1 VPWSGRGVHSLIGSQ
16 SIKKLDH
23 VEGATEMGWWPFKK
37 RRELAGNDPHMKGAR
52 AWIQDLR
59 EICERNYENPTMG
72 QNRVREMQVE
82 WTDSHA
88 QGELDDSLL
97 QGLDRR
103 AFRLLR
109 ADEEEWIMWLDD
121 EGFWEPGWKGGFDS
135 E

>member
-1 VPWSGRGVHSLIGSQ
+1 MIGSQ
-16 SIKKLDH
+16 SIKKPDH
-23 VEGATEMGWWPFKK
+23 VEGVTKMGWWPFRK

-59 EICERNYENPTMG
+59 EICERNYENPTRG

-109 ADEEEWIMWLDD
+109 ACLLYTSPSPRD
-121 EGFWEPGWKGGFDS
+121 
-135 E
+135 